1 MGRPVALFL
10 QPAPASTG
18 GGGRGGPARSS
29 GSRSAQ
35 GEIRAGVF
43 FFWQRK
49 LLRNEY
55 VQTEAPR
62 EEKGIKAVIVT
73 SMQFQ
78 SGTDGTLICTLI
90 VLLLCL
96 YIKCLLSWG
105 VHTPSLARFHIRTI
119 LPIRSTKH
127 TNSPSK
133 SHGPTIDDGRS
144 QHGPLLRP
152 PLFLLRP
159 LLPSPR

>member
-1 MGRPVALFL
+1 MKYGLEFF
-10 QPAPASTG
+10 
-18 GGGRGGPARSS
+18 
-29 GSRSAQ
+29 
-35 GEIRAGVF
+35 F

-49 LLRNEY
+49 LQNEY

-78 SGTDGTLICTLI
+78 AGTDGTLICTLI

-105 VHTPSLARFHIRTI
+105 VHTPSLARFHI
-119 LPIRSTKH
+119 LIRSTKH
-127 TNSPSK
+127 TKQEPWPNDRRRPLSTWPSTPSSLSSSPSTSK
-133 SHGPTIDDGRS
+133 PKVKVYVHVRI
-144 QHGPLLRP
+144 HV
-152 PLFLLRP
+152 
-159 LLPSPR
+159 